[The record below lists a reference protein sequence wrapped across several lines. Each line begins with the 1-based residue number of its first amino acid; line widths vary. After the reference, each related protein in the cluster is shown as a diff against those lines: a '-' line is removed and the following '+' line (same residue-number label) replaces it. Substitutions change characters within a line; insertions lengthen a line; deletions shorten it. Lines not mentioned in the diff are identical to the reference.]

1 MSTGY
6 EFTSRSALNT
16 AVDLWISDEASAT
29 NTYGDINTWNVSKI
43 SDFSSL
49 FEDKSTFNSDISNW
63 DVSNGNNFSRMFYSA
78 SDFNQDICDWDV
90 SNGTDFSGML
100 AHTS

>member
-29 NTYGDINTWNVSKI
+29 NTYGDINTWDVSAI
-43 SDFSSL
+43 TDFSSL
-49 FEDKSTFNSDISNW
+49 FRDKATFNSDIGNW
-63 DVSNGNNFSRMFYSA
+63 DVSNGN
-78 SDFNQDICDWDV
+78 
-90 SNGTDFSGML
+90 DFSGIFED
-100 AHTS
+100 AT

>member
-29 NTYGDINTWNVSKI
+29 NTYGDINTWDVSAI
-43 SDFSSL
+43 TDFSSL
-49 FEDKSTFNSDISNW
+49 LVD
-63 DVSNGNNFSRMFYSA
+63 
-78 SDFNQDICDWDV
+78 NQ
-90 SNGTDFSGML
+90 N
-100 AHTS
+100 